1 MKRISIILILIPAI
15 FFLSCGSSGVGGSS
29 NPPTPTENV
38 ANLIKK
44 SWSAN
49 SITWDGVEQYQKTS
63 SANLVSGYAGFK
75 LDLSVSGVVKL
86 TEFDGSTYAGT
97 YTISS
102 DQNTLKLA
110 NLTSSSGVPSGTNGA
125 IDFTIVSKPT
135 SAGAMTLETTATY
148 IKASNKKVKLELVS
162 P

>member
-1 MKRISIILILIPAI
+1 MRRLPKILFLIPAI

-29 NPPTPTENV
+29 NPITPTDNV
-38 ANLIKK
+38 ATQIKK

-49 SITWDGVEQYQKTS
+49 VVTWDGVEQFQKTS
-63 SANLVSGYAGFK
+63 TANLVSGYAGFK

-97 YTISS
+97 YTIST

-135 SAGAMTLETTATY
+135 STGAMTLETSATY